1 MTDISKLPIDIH
13 CSKLV
18 DWLRSRRHIK
28 SEWPQ
33 KLAQI
38 RQLIS
43 NAIGDMPE
51 NDEIAALLSNASLLT
66 YVQCKKI
73 VDILSMT
80 EADTKNIFGRYSSQ
94 RMKDW
99 QNIIAKY
106 EENNVYLAEIASLLV
121 DLAQYQ
127 IPSLKKRISRL
138 EATIQECEKKKN
150 DYERQARDA
159 DLLFTKVCERYNIS
173 GSNVPLELINLASN
187 LPEKHEE
194 IVAELRSLWPTVEH
208 YIAFFNYVLGSK
220 LNEEAMAK
228 NFEIFRFIVENGNV
242 TTFQFK
248 RGFPPSE
255 IISLQDSILQQLEKQ
270 VDKNEDEID
279 FGDDLFETGA
289 VKSAEYDGIEE
300 IAVVDDKNMKDSNFK
315 SPGNVENRVARGEEA
330 LTILE
335 NVFTNGLLLTELFEL
350 RSFFKMRHHELNTD
364 HFASELLFAN
374 DSVRL
379 LANGMS
385 FVEKWLQATEEI
397 IQKLQDPVLCHLTE
411 LRSKAEYLEYL
422 SSEIYSHKERAEKC
436 RQTVDALNNRQKDA
450 TKEIQQ
456 ILEEIQ
462 NLAAIARDLK
472 SFIEQNISKRY
483 NSRKVNIVGSTVA
496 I

>member
-1 MTDISKLPIDIH
+1 MTDISTLPIDIH
-13 CSKLV
+13 CSKLL

-33 KLAQI
+33 KLSQI

-43 NAIGDMPE
+43 SAIGDMPE
-51 NDEIAALLSNASLLT
+51 NDEIATLLSNASLLT
-66 YVQCKKI
+66 T
-73 VDILSMT
+73 T

-106 EENNVYLAEIASLLV
+106 EEDNVYLAEIASLLV

-127 IPSLKKRISRL
+127 IPGFKKRISRL
-138 EATIQECEKKKN
+138 EATI
-150 DYERQARDA
+150 
-159 DLLFTKVCERYNIS
+159 
-173 GSNVPLELINLASN
+173 
-187 LPEKHEE
+187 
-194 IVAELRSLWPTVEH
+194 
-208 YIAFFNYVLGSK
+208 
-220 LNEEAMAK
+220 
-228 NFEIFRFIVENGNV
+228 
-242 TTFQFK
+242 
-248 RGFPPSE
+248 
-255 IISLQDSILQQLEKQ
+255 QLEKQ

-279 FGDDLFETGA
+279 FGDDLFETEA
-289 VKSAEYDGIEE
+289 MQSADYGIEE
-300 IAVVDDKNMKDSNFK
+300 IAVVDDKNLKDSNCK
-315 SPGNVENRVARGEEA
+315 SHPNVEESVARGEEA
-330 LTILE
+330 LTVLE
-335 NVFTNGLLLTELFEL
+335 NVFTNALLLTELLEL
-350 RSFFKMRHHELNTD
+350 KSFFKMRHHELNTD

-385 FVEKWLQATEEI
+385 FVEKWLQATEQI

-422 SSEIYSHKERAEKC
+422 SSEIYSHKERTEKC

-456 ILEEIQ
+456 LLEEIQ

-483 NSRKVNIVGSTVA
+483 NNRKVNIVGSTVT

>member
-13 CSKLV
+13 CSKLL

-66 YVQCKKI
+66 
-73 VDILSMT
+73 MT

-138 EATIQECEKKKN
+138 EATIQ
-150 DYERQARDA
+150 
-159 DLLFTKVCERYNIS
+159 
-173 GSNVPLELINLASN
+173 
-187 LPEKHEE
+187 
-194 IVAELRSLWPTVEH
+194 
-208 YIAFFNYVLGSK
+208 
-220 LNEEAMAK
+220 
-228 NFEIFRFIVENGNV
+228 
-242 TTFQFK
+242 
-248 RGFPPSE
+248 
-255 IISLQDSILQQLEKQ
+255 LEKQ

-289 VKSAEYDGIEE
+289 VNSAEYDGIEE
-300 IAVVDDKNMKDSNFK
+300 IAVVDDKNVKDSNFK

-472 SFIEQNISKRY
+472 SFIEQNISERY

>member
-13 CSKLV
+13 CSKLL

-159 DLLFTKVCERYNIS
+159 DLLFTKVCER
-173 GSNVPLELINLASN
+173 

-279 FGDDLFETGA
+279 F
-289 VKSAEYDGIEE
+289 E
-300 IAVVDDKNMKDSNFK
+300 IAVVDDKNVKDSNFK

-472 SFIEQNISKRY
+472 SFIEQNISERY

>member
-1 MTDISKLPIDIH
+1 MTDISTLPIDIH
-13 CSKLV
+13 CSKLL

-33 KLAQI
+33 KLSQI

-43 NAIGDMPE
+43 SAIGDMPE
-51 NDEIAALLSNASLLT
+51 NDEIATLLSNASLLT

-73 VDILSMT
+73 VDILSTT

-106 EENNVYLAEIASLLV
+106 EEDNVYLAEIASLLV

-127 IPSLKKRISRL
+127 IPGFKKRISRL
-138 EATIQECEKKKN
+138 EATIQDCEKKKN

-173 GSNVPLELINLASN
+173 GTNVPLELINLASN

-194 IVAELRSLWPTVEH
+194 IVAELRTLWPTVEH

-220 LNEEAMAK
+220 LNEEAMTK

-279 FGDDLFETGA
+279 FGDDLFETEA
-289 VKSAEYDGIEE
+289 MQSADYGIEE
-300 IAVVDDKNMKDSNFK
+300 IAVVDDKNLKDSNCK
-315 SPGNVENRVARGEEA
+315 SHPNVEESVARGEEA
-330 LTILE
+330 LTVLE
-335 NVFTNGLLLTELFEL
+335 NVFTNALLLTELLEL
-350 RSFFKMRHHELNTD
+350 KSFFKMRHHELNTD

-385 FVEKWLQATEEI
+385 FVEKWLQATEQI

-456 ILEEIQ
+456 LLEEIQ

-483 NSRKVNIVGSTVA
+483 NNRKVNIVGSTVT